1 MSHFLVGDS
10 SGPKYKTASQ
20 IFKKLGRVSL
30 EFQTCKV
37 SKPSRYS
44 QIEYMEG
51 EGERLGGCMPK

>member
-30 EFQTCKV
+30 EF
-37 SKPSRYS
+37 
-44 QIEYMEG
+44 
-51 EGERLGGCMPK
+51 